1 MEEVK
6 KSIGFLKLIVVD
18 AKGSVGGIC
27 VMWRSIVSLQPI
39 EFNKNL
45 IAIKVTDAVCNWFL
59 VGFYGPPYATKKKNA
74 WENLM
79 ALLESFQVPMGLYG
93 GLQFYDQR

>member
-1 MEEVK
+1 MW
-6 KSIGFLKLIVVD
+6 KS
-18 AKGSVGGIC
+18 S
-27 VMWRSIVSLQPI
+27 VSLHPI

-45 IAIKVTDAVCNWFL
+45 IAVKVTEAVCDWFL

-79 ALLESFQVPMGLYG
+79 ALLESFQGLWVCMG
-93 GLQFYDQR
+93 GLQFHN